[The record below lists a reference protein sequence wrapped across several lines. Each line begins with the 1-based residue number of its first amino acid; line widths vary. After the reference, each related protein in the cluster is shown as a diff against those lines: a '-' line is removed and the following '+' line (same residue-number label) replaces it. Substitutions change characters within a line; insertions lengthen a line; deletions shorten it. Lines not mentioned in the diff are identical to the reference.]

1 MFKKMLS
8 FIVILTTVLLIISTV
23 GCKEDSPCGD
33 NYDRC
38 CDECYE
44 YYLDTG
50 LSTECYGNC
59 WDNFAE
65 CEDDNWWGGGCFI
78 NTL

>member
-1 MFKKMLS
+1 MNEPK
-8 FIVILTTVLLIISTV
+8 ITLLIIILLIITFSIT
-23 GCKEDSPCGD
+23 GCKKENAPCGD

-44 YYLDTG
+44 YYKDTG

-65 CEDDNWWGGGCFI
+65 CEEDKDNYGCFI
-78 NTL
+78 NNLE